1 MLFSLKIRAKPFGAE
16 ILIGVARTAP
26 FDFLKTVERNGYLY
40 IVSDKPEEVPYLLRD
55 SKGLK
60 RRKEEDPETQQT
72 EDRLIITTVSK

>member
-1 MLFSLKIRAKPFGAE
+1 MCADPFGAE

-40 IVSDKPEEVPYLLRD
+40 VVSGQSEEVPDLLRGT
-55 SKGLK
+55 KGLK
-60 RRKEEDPETQQT
+60 RRKREDPEIQQT